1 MSYDKYESAANITFT
16 IGENEIPIRS
26 IDTTKDVEIEEIR
39 GNSLRAIGYS
49 VTEIAYSGSME
60 FDGNGVI
67 EDSDIDADDLED
79 FFTDEEGIPITGAT
93 VTVSHDNDDRQ
104 TAYENVMVTSDG
116 YETSTGDV
124 SGVSFDWIAQTRD
137 KSDVSA

>member
-39 GNSLRAIGYS
+39 GNSLKSIGYS
-49 VTEIAYSGSME
+49 VTEIAFSGSMS
-60 FDGNGVI
+60 FDGNGI
-67 EDSDIDADDLED
+67 IDESDIDADDLED
-79 FFTDEEGIPITGAT
+79 FFTDDDGIPRTGAT
-93 VTVSHDNDDRQ
+93 VTINHENNDRQ
-104 TAYENVMVTSDG
+104 TAYEDVMVTSDG

-124 SGVSFDWIAQTRD
+124 SGVSFDWIA
-137 KSDVSA
+137 SDREKTNVS